1 MCAVLALQHFCLALW
16 IEERTKHILVYWPC
30 SAGLLSRFMALE
42 CLFRLVAFS
51 VPVSH
56 STRIRARETQGFK
69 VFRYSF
75 WETIPMLFNH
85 LKVTLSLF
93 DRHRIFPID

>member
-1 MCAVLALQHFCLALW
+1 MCAVLALQRFCLALW
-16 IEERTKHILVYWPC
+16 IEERTKHIMCWPC
-30 SAGLLSRFMALE
+30 FAGLLSRFIALAYM
-42 CLFRLVAFS
+42 FRLVAFS

-85 LKVTLSLF
+85 LKSDFILVRSLQNF
-93 DRHRIFPID
+93 HQ